1 MKNNKLVL
9 IASFPGSILSF
20 RGALIQEI
28 QTQGYQVHVIA
39 PRMEKTLLIA
49 LQAQLVVVHQVDLQ
63 RTGLNPFTDARTLF
77 QIYKLLKNIEPEFVM
92 SYTIK
97 PVIYG
102 SLAAKLANVKHTFSL
117 ITGLG
122 YAFTGR
128 AKGKRKVI
136 QRILH
141 FLYKLALNT
150 NTVVFFQ
157 NKDDQQLFQQ
167 LGLTCNTQRVSIVN
181 GSGIN
186 INEFQPVALP
196 QTTDFLLIARL
207 LGDKGVREYA
217 KAAKMLNESHPT
229 ATCRLVGFVDDNPDS
244 IHESE
249 LQSWVDGGYI
259 DFLGRLDD
267 VKPAITQSAVYVLPS
282 YREGTPR
289 SVLEAMAMGR
299 PIITTDAPG
308 CRETVVNGVNGF
320 LIPVKDSLAIYNKMI
335 QFIED
340 KPLTEVMGAKSREIA
355 EQKFDVHKVN
365 DVMLKE
371 MGIKS

>member
-1 MKNNKLVL
+1 LG
-9 IASFPGSILSF
+9 P
-20 RGALIQEI
+20 
-28 QTQGYQVHVIA
+28 
-39 PRMEKTLLIA
+39 
-49 LQAQLVVVHQVDLQ
+49 D
-63 RTGLNPFTDARTLF
+63 
-77 QIYKLLKNIEPEFVM
+77 FVM
-92 SYTIK
+92 GYTIK

-102 SLAAKLANVKHTFSL
+102 SLAAWLAGVKNTFSL

-122 YAFTGR
+122 YAFTGE
-128 AKGKRKVI
+128 AKGKRKFI
-136 QRILH
+136 QKILQ
-141 FLYKLALNT
+141 FLYKIALNT
-150 NTVVFFQ
+150 NAGVFFQ
-157 NKDDQQLFQQ
+157 NNDDKCLFQS
-167 LGLTCNTQRVSIVN
+167 LGLVTTKTPISVVN

-186 INEFQPVALP
+186 VEDFQPTAFPLSV
-196 QTTDFLLIARL
+196 DFLLIARL
-207 LGDKGVREYA
+207 LGDKGIREYA
-217 KAAKMLNESHPT
+217 KAAKMLKESHPT

-244 IHESE
+244 IQESE

-259 DFLGRLDD
+259 DFLGRMDD

-320 LIPVKDSLAIYNKMI
+320 LIPVKDSIAIYNKMI

-340 KPLTEVMGAKSREIA
+340 KPLAETMGLKSREIA

-365 DVMLKE
+365 DFMLKE
-371 MGIKS
+371 MRIK

>member
-1 MKNNKLVL
+1 MKKFVL
-9 IASFPGSILSF
+9 IASYPSSILNF
-20 RGALIQEI
+20 RGALIYEI
-28 QTQGYQVHVIA
+28 QKQGYQVHVLA
-39 PRMEKTLLIA
+39 PAMDDELKFLLQKIN
-49 LQAQLVVVHQVDLQ
+49 VVVHSIPLQ
-63 RTGLNPFTDARTLF
+63 RTGLNPLF
-77 QIYKLLKNIEPEFVM
+77 DLQTIIVMVKLLKKIKPEYTLA
-92 SYTIK
+92 YTIK

-102 SLAAKLANVKHTFSL
+102 SFASKIAGVQHIGSL

-122 YAFTGR
+122 YAFTGE
-128 AKGKRKVI
+128 ATGKRKIIRSV
-136 QRILH
+136 LH
-141 FLYKLALNT
+141 RMYKLALSFNSSI
-150 NTVVFFQ
+150 FFQ
-157 NKDDQQLFQQ
+157 NGDDKALFKK
-167 LGLTCNTQRVSIVN
+167 LNLLTTNLEAIVVH
-181 GSGIN
+181 GSGIDLEKF
-186 INEFQPVALP
+186 IPAPIPESC
-196 QTTDFLLIARL
+196 DFLLIARL

-217 KAAKMLNESHPT
+217 KAAKMLNKSHPA
-229 ATCRLVGFVDDNPDS
+229 ATCRLVGFLDDNPDS
-244 IHESE
+244 IQESE
-249 LQSWVDGGYI
+249 LQSWIDGGYI